1 MPKQT
6 LKKQPAPET
15 DGSAEAREANKNLY
29 RPGAY
34 QDEEGHRRMMDALGI
49 EMGTGHA
56 SPAGLG
62 RLEED
67 RKWPLYKTFTLVVVA
82 NLLAW
87 AGLIAVLDA
96 IF

>member
-1 MPKQT
+1 MPKQA

-67 RKWPLYKTFTLVVVA
+67 RKWPLYKTFALVVVA

>member
-1 MPKQT
+1 MPKQA

>member
-1 MPKQT
+1 MSKQA
-6 LKKQPAPET
+6 LKKQPSPDNE
-15 DGSAEAREANKNLY
+15 GSAKAREANKNLY

-34 QDEEGHRRMMDALGI
+34 QDEEGHRRMMDALGVEI
-49 EMGTGHA
+49 GARHA
-56 SPAGLG
+56 LPAGQG
-62 RLEED
+62 HLEED
-67 RKWPLYKTFTLVVVA
+67 AKWPLYKTFTLVVVA